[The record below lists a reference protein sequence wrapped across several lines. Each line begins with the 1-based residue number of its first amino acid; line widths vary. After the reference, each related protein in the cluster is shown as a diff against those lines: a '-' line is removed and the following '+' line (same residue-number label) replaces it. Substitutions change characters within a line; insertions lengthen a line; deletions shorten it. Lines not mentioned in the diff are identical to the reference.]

1 MNPQTAEEVM
11 ELIDQMDAAEKWKL
25 LSMLFDAYYN
35 SQGLDLTANHDD
47 VLEY

>member
-1 MNPQTAEEVM
+1 MKAEEVL
-11 ELIDQMDAAEKWKL
+11 ELMDHMDAEEKWKL

-35 SQGLDLTANHDD
+35 SQGLDLTANHAD